1 MSDQNIFIAMVFVIG
16 FLMAQSFVR
25 PLMGSSRGARRQLRN
40 RIRSL
45 ASDSAGGERHVT
57 LVRER
62 YLKDLS
68 PLEARLLRLP
78 GMEALQTL
86 IDQAGSSQL
95 PYRLVLSSLLL
106 AGGAAL
112 VAGYAFGW
120 GLGVV
125 LVAALAGAVP
135 ILLLKRKRAQR
146 LGRFEEQLPDAL
158 TVAARALRAGLPFNE
173 ALNLVSQEMSEPAA
187 KEFGI
192 VFTEINY
199 GGDARAALLGLLER
213 VPSVAV
219 MAMVTS
225 VLIQRETGGNLAEVL
240 DKLADLVRQRF
251 RFQRSVRTLTSEG
264 RLAAWIL
271 SLLPFVLAGVLTVLV
286 PDFLPMLT
294 QDPTGRKLILWAFG
308 LIIVGILWLRRIV
321 NIDV

>member
-1 MSDQNIFIAMVFVIG
+1 VSDQTIFIAMVFVIG

-25 PLMGSSRGARRQLRN
+25 PLMGSSRGARRKLRE
-40 RIRSL
+40 RIRNL
-45 ASDSAGGERHVT
+45 SADTDAGRHVS
-57 LVRER
+57 LVRQR

-68 PLEARLLRLP
+68 PLEARLLGLP
-78 GMEALQTL
+78 GMDALQTL

-95 PYRLVLSSLLL
+95 PHRLVLSSLVFGVA
-106 AGGAAL
+106 AGA
-112 VAGYAFGW
+112 VAGTVFGW
-120 GLGVV
+120 GLGV
-125 LVAALAGAVP
+125 LLIAALAGAAP
-135 ILLLKRKRAQR
+135 ILMLKRKRAQR
-146 LGRFEEQLPDAL
+146 LARFEEQLPDAL

-173 ALNLVSQEMSEPAA
+173 ALNLVSQEMKEPAA

-240 DKLADLVRQRF
+240 DKLSNIVRERF
-251 RFQRSVRTLTSEG
+251 RFQRSVRTLSAEG
-264 RLAAWIL
+264 RLGAWIL
-271 SLLPFVLAGVLTVLV
+271 SLLPFVMAGILTAIN
-286 PDFLPMLT
+286 PEFIPMMT
-294 QDPTGRKLILWAFG
+294 QDPTGRKLVLVAFG
-308 LIIVGILWLRRIV
+308 LIVVGILWLRRIV

>member
-1 MSDQNIFIAMVFVIG
+1 MSDQTIFIAMIFAIG
-16 FLMAQSFVR
+16 FLLAQSFVR
-25 PLMGSSRGARRQLRN
+25 PLMGSSRDAQRKLRE
-40 RIRSL
+40 RIRNL
-45 ASDSAGGERHVT
+45 SADPAGERHVS
-57 LVRER
+57 LVRDR

-68 PLEARLLRLP
+68 PLERGLLRLP
-78 GMEALQTL
+78 GMGGLQAL

-95 PYRLVLSSLLL
+95 PHRLVLTSLALAVAAGGL
-106 AGGAAL
+106 AGAL
-112 VAGYAFGW
+112 FGW
-120 GLGVV
+120 GLGA
-125 LVAALAGAVP
+125 LLIGALAGAAP
-135 ILLLKRKRAQR
+135 ILLLRHKRAQR
-146 LGRFEEQLPDAL
+146 LARFEEQLPDAL

-173 ALNLVSQEMSEPAA
+173 ALNLVSQEMHEPAA

-219 MAMVTS
+219 MAMVTT

-240 DKLADLVRQRF
+240 DKLAEMVRQRF
-251 RFQRSVRTLTSEG
+251 RFQRSVRTLSAEG
-264 RLAAWIL
+264 RLGAWIL
-271 SLLPFVLAGVLTVLV
+271 SLLPFVLAGILAVIA

-294 QDPTGRKLILWAFG
+294 QDPLGRQLIMAAFG

>member
-1 MSDQNIFIAMVFVIG
+1 VSDQSIFIAMIFVIG
-16 FLMAQSFVR
+16 FVMSQAFVR
-25 PLMGSSRGARRQLRN
+25 PLMGSSSQARRKLRE
-40 RIRSL
+40 RIRDLS
-45 ASDSAGGERHVT
+45 ADAGGERHVS

-68 PLEARLLRLP
+68 PLELRLLRLP
-78 GMEALQTL
+78 GMDALQTL

-95 PYRLVLSSLLL
+95 PHRLLL
-106 AGGAAL
+106 TSLSYAVAAGVA
-112 VAGYAFGW
+112 AGYVLGW
-120 GLGVV
+120 GLG
-125 LVAALAGAVP
+125 ALLIGAFAGALP
-135 ILLLKRKRAQR
+135 ILLLKRKRTQR
-146 LGRFEEQLPDAL
+146 LARFEEQLPDAL

-173 ALNLVSQEMSEPAA
+173 ALNLVSQEMPEPAG

-240 DKLADLVRQRF
+240 DKLSEIVRQRF
-251 RFQRSVRTLTSEG
+251 RFQRSVRTLSAEG
-264 RLAAWIL
+264 RLGAWIL
-271 SLLPFVLAGVLTVLV
+271 SLLPFALAGILSVIS

-294 QDPTGRKLILWAFG
+294 QDATGRKIIMVAFG
-308 LIIVGILWLRRIV
+308 LIVVGILWLRRIV